1 MKSYIK
7 LLIYSCIFCCIV
19 YFFLTGGVA
28 LFIYLTKSYF
38 FYPLEQ
44 VKRTIVFGIISGV
57 AITVSALVFNK
68 IGKHKT
74 RKSSPSNPE

>member
-1 MKSYIK
+1 MYF
-7 LLIYSCIFCCIV
+7 LLYCLL
-19 YFFLTGGVA
+19 FLTGGVA

-44 VKRTIVFGIISGV
+44 VKRTIFFGIISGV

-74 RKSSPSNPE
+74 RKSYPSDPE

>member
-7 LLIYSCIFCCIV
+7 LLVCSCIFCCVV
-19 YFFLTGGVA
+19 YFLLTGVVA
-28 LFIYLTKSYF
+28 LFIYLTKNYF

-44 VKRTIVFGIISGV
+44 VKRTIFFGIISGM

-68 IGKHKT
+68 IGENKT
-74 RKSSPSNPE
+74 RKSSPSDPE